1 MTPSEV
7 QSWLDLYLEA
17 WRSYE
22 PDEIRSLFTKD
33 ATYAFHPWDKP
44 LRGSNAIAKN
54 WLADQDSP
62 SSWEARYRPGI
73 VEGNRATA
81 TGTTTYSD
89 GRVFWNLFELEFDNE
104 GRCRRFVEWF
114 MLEPSEG

>member
-1 MTPSEV
+1 VTPSEV
-7 QSWLDLYLEA
+7 QSWLDRYVEA

-22 PDEIRSLFTKD
+22 QDAIRSLFTKD

-44 LRGSNAIAKN
+44 LRGSSAIAKN

-62 SSWEARYRPGI
+62 GSWQASYRPGI

-89 GRVFWNLFELEFDNE
+89 GRVFWNLFELEFDDD
-104 GRCRRFVEWF
+104 GRCSRFVEWF
-114 MLEPSEG
+114 MQQPSEG